1 MKNETPRWWKRI
13 AITATLI
20 AACIGVV
27 GCVDT
32 KRNDIGPHQQVAT
45 VNRSHY
51 FVERIEVG
59 ECAYVVYDG
68 FESGHVVHAGDC
80 RNPNHKENQR

>member
-13 AITATLI
+13 ALTATLI

-27 GCVDT
+27 GCTDDDHKDVDISDMGLS
-32 KRNDIGPHQQVAT
+32 RGVH
-45 VNRSHY
+45 
-51 FVERIEVG
+51 RIKSG
-59 ECAYVVYDG
+59 ECAYVIYSDG
-68 FESGHVVHAGDC
+68 TRGGIVHAGDC